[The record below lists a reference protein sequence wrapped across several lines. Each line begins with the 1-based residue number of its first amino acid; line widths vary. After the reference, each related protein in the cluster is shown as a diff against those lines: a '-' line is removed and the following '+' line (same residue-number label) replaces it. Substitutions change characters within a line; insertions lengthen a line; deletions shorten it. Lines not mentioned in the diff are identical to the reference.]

1 MIDRYF
7 SKADWFKTLVNLLSH
22 SLELII
28 LVLAMVS
35 HLIHPYSYI
44 ALIGLAK
51 CSQIAVKIKKFL
63 ELAIWL
69 LLYATCGP
77 VLSLTS
83 V

>member
-1 MIDRYF
+1 
-7 SKADWFKTLVNLLSH
+7 VNLLSH

-35 HLIHPYSYI
+35 HLTHPYSYS
-44 ALIGLAK
+44 ALIGLAQ
-51 CSQIAVKIKKFL
+51 CSLNHCQKKKFL

-69 LLYATCGP
+69 LLYAKCGP